1 MRYNIKGGWQPATT
15 LVTIEVVSL
24 VCYLFTLCSH
34 MFFERSVLDY
44 SNIVFET
51 TMGRTTDGRTDGRT
65 DRRRQPTHNIWPL
78 KRASNNNGA
87 FAVADKFVY
96 DFHTVV

>member
-51 TMGRTTDGRTDGRT
+51 TMGRTTDGRTDGRM
-65 DRRRQPTHNIWPL
+65 DGPTSATN
-78 KRASNNNGA
+78 A
-87 FAVADKFVY
+87 
-96 DFHTVV
+96 